1 MKIIVS
7 SLWIIT
13 IVASLSSKLAQV
25 EAKLEELKSLLF
37 ELERELHK
45 G

>member
-1 MKIIVS
+1 MKIIVC

-25 EAKLEELKSLLF
+25 EAKLKELKSLLF
-37 ELERELHK
+37 ELDRELHK